1 MNYLLLCGIMN
12 YLNNGLFM
20 GKAEWNQ
27 EAANLLKS
35 ELARAG
41 VRYDELVTR
50 LAGLGID
57 ETYKGIANKINR
69 GSFTLTFF
77 MQCMKALDKNF
88 IRFDS
93 EQ

>member
-1 MNYLLLCGIMN
+1 MVIVIGHLMERT
-12 YLNNGLFM
+12 
-20 GKAEWNQ
+20 EWNQ

-41 VRYDELVTR
+41 VRYEELVSR
-50 LAGLGID
+50 LASLGVK

-77 MQCMKALDKNF
+77 MQCMKALDKSF
-88 IRFDS
+88 VRFDL
-93 EQ
+93 EK